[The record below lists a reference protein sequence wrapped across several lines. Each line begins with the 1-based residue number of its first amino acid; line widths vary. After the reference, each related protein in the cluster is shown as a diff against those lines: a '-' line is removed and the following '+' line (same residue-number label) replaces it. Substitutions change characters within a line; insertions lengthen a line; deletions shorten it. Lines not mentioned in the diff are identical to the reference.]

1 MNATTNSVQ
10 LYRYDFGQVK
20 TYLLA
25 TLFIAGNIIVP
36 QLCHLMPHGG
46 MIWLPIYFFTLIA
59 SYKYGLKVGL
69 LTALLSP
76 LVNSVL
82 FAMPATSMLPIIT
95 VKSALLAVAA
105 SVVAQRAGRV
115 SLLLIALAVVS
126 YQAVGSLA
134 EWAMTGSIASAMQD
148 LRLGWPGMLVQI
160 FGGYLFIRLLLRK

>member
-1 MNATTNSVQ
+1 
-10 LYRYDFGQVK
+10 
-20 TYLLA
+20 
-25 TLFIAGNIIVP
+25 
-36 QLCHLMPHGG
+36 

-82 FAMPATSMLPIIT
+82 FAMPAKSMLPIIT